1 MSDYTQVNDY
11 SAKDA
16 LSSGDPNKKILGSDI
31 DAELAAIATAIATK
45 ADDSGVVHT
54 SGTETVA
61 GDKTLSGNNTH
72 SGNNTASGIWTHSK
86 TVKWAKGADVA
97 SANPLVLGTDGNYFD
112 ITGTTGFAS
121 ISTVGAGTVVKL
133 HFDDAL
139 TITHHATDL
148 ILPGGANITTAAG
161 DEAEFVEYASGD
173 WRCTNYTRAS
183 KTNALTDLLSAFATT
198 NGTWSTFTP
207 TVTLDGAGTVPQ
219 FTTNTGYYSQVGKI
233 VFVWVYLTGDGGN
246 EGAGAGQLQVAL
258 PVAASA
264 NHALHAMPVGAL
276 TNSSASY
283 VTFGTIAA
291 SASVM
296 KLFYIN
302 GSSPIANLTGAETAD
317 TTRAISLHFFYH
329 VD

>member
-1 MSDYTQVNDY
+1 MADISTWSSTAASNNSAAPNGAPEGMSPASVNDTMREMMAATRRFYEETEWRDYGDTPTRTGNTTFTVPGDQTANYTVNRPIRCTDSSTLYGYITGSTY
-11 SAKDA
+11 SAVTTCTVSLDSGN
-16 LSSGDPNKKILGSDI
+16 LSASLSAVSLGVLDTGDPIHVNALRGT
-31 DAELAAIATAIATK
+31 LPIAN
-45 ADDSGVVHT
+45 G
-54 SGTETVA
+54 GT
-61 GDKTLSGNNTH
+61 
-72 SGNNTASGIWTHSK
+72 
-86 TVKWAKGADVA
+86 GA
-97 SANPLVLGTDGNYFD
+97 
-112 ITGTTGFAS
+112 
-121 ISTVGAGTVVKL
+121 
-133 HFDDAL
+133 
-139 TITHHATDL
+139 
-148 ILPGGANITTAAG
+148 TTAAG
-161 DEAEFVEYASGD
+161 AI
-173 WRCTNYTRAS
+173 TN
-183 KTNALTDLLSAFATT
+183 LGF
-198 NGTWSTFTP
+198 GTWSTFTP
-207 TVTLDGAGTVPQ
+207 TVTLNGAGTVPQ

-264 NHALHAMPVGAL
+264 NHTLHAMPVGVL
-276 TNSSASY
+276 SNSSASY